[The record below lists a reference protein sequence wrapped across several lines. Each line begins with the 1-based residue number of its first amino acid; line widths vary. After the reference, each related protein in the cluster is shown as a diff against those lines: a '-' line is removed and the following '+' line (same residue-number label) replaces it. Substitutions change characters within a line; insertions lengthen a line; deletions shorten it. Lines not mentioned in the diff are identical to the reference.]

1 MSGFQM
7 VARSSLTEI
16 SDGQISSQDL
26 RSKLAR
32 PNLRIVR
39 LRKGGSSLGVMDLRE
54 KLSGSTSQR
63 PPVSQA
69 QGGAELQRRLTSVV
83 RNSSNGAQTA
93 PRAPAPLLKQ
103 TASVTRTPAA
113 VSFLLTPFCWKF
125 FCKSSTLID
134 LALVSYWPHGRSD
147 AHVVDHK
154 GALLQWA
161 SCFASY
167 FFPTPRKGRWALAT
181 SIKDHCIQTMLHL
194 IFYS

>member
-1 MSGFQM
+1 MSGVRM

-32 PNLRIVR
+32 PNLRVVR

-69 QGGAELQRRLTSVV
+69 QSGAELQRRLTSVV

-93 PRAPAPLLKQ
+93 PRATAPLSKQ
-103 TASVTRTPAA
+103 TASVIRTPAA
-113 VSFLLTPFCWKF
+113 VSFLQTPFC
-125 FCKSSTLID
+125 
-134 LALVSYWPHGRSD
+134 
-147 AHVVDHK
+147 
-154 GALLQWA
+154 
-161 SCFASY
+161 
-167 FFPTPRKGRWALAT
+167 
-181 SIKDHCIQTMLHL
+181 
-194 IFYS
+194 